1 MEIAIIGCGASGMA
15 AAVSA
20 VRNGADPHHITIYEA
35 SDRPGRKLLATG
47 NGRCNLG
54 NEFLDESCFYLS
66 DEAGLIFLSSLL
78 RSFTVSDLTAF
89 FESLDI
95 ITESKKGYL
104 YPRSMQAASVLN
116 SLMTE
121 INESG
126 IRICFNTPVTGISKD
141 KAGFILRSGDQN
153 FSADKVIVSTG
164 LGSGGFAIPGFEAS
178 GLFSCI
184 EDLSF
189 KKLLPALCG
198 LKVSED
204 ISSVAGVRARG
215 GVSLYSGNEFLG
227 SDEGEIQFT
236 KDCIS
241 GIPVFQVSRQASVYL
256 DQSRSVTA
264 SVDLCPEISEEDLKL
279 LLTDRIRRHPGR
291 KIYEIFNGVINEKLL
306 KFVYLKAG
314 ISGRDKVLDIP
325 EEKKNTFIET
335 LKNLRFEIIGTE
347 KSEKAQ
353 TMRGGIELINLNEDC
368 ELKRAPG
375 LYVTGELLD
384 IDGKCGGYN
393 LWLAWATGI
402 AAGRSVAK

>member
-35 SDRPGRKLLATG
+35 FDRPGRKLLATG

-126 IRICFNTPVTGISKD
+126 IRICINTPVTGISKD

-215 GVSLYSGNEFLG
+215 EVSLYSGNEFLG

-353 TMRGGIELINLNEDC
+353 TMRGGIELININEDC

>member
-1 MEIAIIGCGASGMA
+1 
-15 AAVSA
+15 
-20 VRNGADPHHITIYEA
+20 
-35 SDRPGRKLLATG
+35 
-47 NGRCNLG
+47 
-54 NEFLDESCFYLS
+54 
-66 DEAGLIFLSSLL
+66 
-78 RSFTVSDLTAF
+78 
-89 FESLDI
+89 
-95 ITESKKGYL
+95 
-104 YPRSMQAASVLN
+104 MQAASVLN

-126 IRICFNTPVTGISKD
+126 IRICINTPVTGISKD

-215 GVSLYSGNEFLG
+215 EVSLYSGNEFLG

-353 TMRGGIELINLNEDC
+353 TMRGGIELININEDC

>member
-1 MEIAIIGCGASGMA
+1 MDIAIIGCGASGMTA
-15 AAVSA
+15 AISA

-54 NEFLDESCFYLS
+54 NEILDESCFYVS

-78 RSFTVSDLTAF
+78 QSFSVKDLLEF

-104 YPRSMQAASVLN
+104 YPRSMQASSVLN
-116 SLMTE
+116 SLLQE

-126 IRICFNTPVTGISKD
+126 VNICFDTPIDGIAEVKD
-141 KAGFILRSGDQN
+141 GFILRSGSRN

-164 LGSGGFAIPGFEAS
+164 LESGGFAIPGFGPFDIFS
-178 GLFSCI
+178 GI
-184 EDLSF
+184 EGIVF
-189 KKLLPALCG
+189 KETLPALCG

-204 ISSVAGVRARG
+204 ITSVAGVRAKG
-215 GVSLYSGNEFLG
+215 KVSLYSGNEFLG

-236 KDCIS
+236 KECIS
-241 GIPVFQVSRQASVYL
+241 GIPVFQVSRQASVYMSL
-256 DQSRSVTA
+256 HKPVRA
-264 SVDLCPEISEEDLKL
+264 ELDLCPEISEEDLKAML
-279 LLTDRIRRHPGR
+279 DGRISRHPGR

-314 ISGRDKVLDIP
+314 ISGRDKVSEIP
-325 EEKKNTFIET
+325 EDKKKCFAET
-335 LKNLRFEIIGTE
+335 IKNLTFDISGTE
-347 KSEKAQ
+347 SAEKAQ
-353 TMRGGIELINLNEDC
+353 TMRGGIELKNVNDDC
-368 ELKRAPG
+368 EFKSIPG

-384 IDGKCGGYN
+384 IDGRCGGYN
-393 LWLAWATGI
+393 LWFAWATGI
-402 AAGRSVAK
+402 AAGRSAAK